1 MADFLSQLESS
12 FDTKPVGIVDFAQS
26 RKFCGKPLYPRQ
38 KLLLKL
44 FFLEDLTDYEER
56 ILDYWISGGRG
67 GEEVIVCPGVRE
79 RIAWCKEHGYKHF
92 SEIVFV
98 GGRRSSKGHLT
109 AISMTKKMYDTLR
122 IDDPGI
128 AFGISP
134 DKNILFSCIATS
146 QDQAK
151 ANQYG
156 DFSSMVNSCAAMQKY
171 IQKTQELEFS
181 VKTQADLRRLEMW
194 KRQGRKVMKDT
205 AKLRGVALPAN
216 QASIRGTATLV
227 ADFDEFAFFMQGESA
242 QSDKECYEAL
252 KPSMDQFGRESLLF
266 VKSSPYSK
274 VGKFFERWEVA
285 MATDNDTP
293 VAHNVL
299 GIQVPSWAA
308 YEGWWE
314 SDADYTGPKS
324 TIMVSP
330 DWDPDQ
336 RNPDGSYFYLEDD
349 RESIIKQRQEEREN
363 PEKYK
368 VEYRGKW
375 AETIDAYLLPEKIDE
390 MYSGR
395 PIENGYEPL
404 YTNYLESSY
413 NYKYVAHLDPSSTT
427 AGFGFAMGHIEQ
439 LTVDGVTAPHVII
452 DIAKRWSPA
461 EFGGVISWEDVVQ
474 EILSYAKQFRPTEI
488 TTDQFQS
495 LALIQG
501 LRSELRA
508 RNISETRVYEKT
520 ATAAVNWKRW
530 ETFKTALYRG
540 LVHAPHDTD
549 SAKWCALELKYL
561 QVVNTGMI
569 PRVDKQS
576 VGEVQTKDI
585 ADAVSTVVE
594 TLIGNLM
601 ASSQREEM
609 MGQTVR
615 VGAQGGYPMMLQN
628 GQHPLGNLS
637 LNTMHNYELA
647 QLGRAAR
654 GKTKPSP
661 VRTWGARPRS
671 RRLGS

>member
-12 FDTKPVGIVDFAQS
+12 FDTKPVGIVEFAQS

-38 KLLLKL
+38 KLILKL

-56 ILDYWISGGRG
+56 ILDYWIAGGRS
-67 GEEVIVCPGVRE
+67 GEEVIVAPGIRE

-109 AISMTKKMYDTLR
+109 AISMTKKMYDVLR
-122 IDDPGI
+122 IDDPGV
-128 AFGISP
+128 AFGISS

-156 DFSSMVNSCAAMQKY
+156 DFSSMVNSCQAMQKY

-274 VGKFFERWEVA
+274 TGKFYERWEVA
-285 MATDNDTP
+285 MAMDNDTP

-324 TIMVSP
+324 SIMVSP
-330 DWDPDQ
+330 DWDPNQ
-336 RNPDGSYFYLEDD
+336 INEDGSYFYNEDD
-349 RESIIKQRQEEREN
+349 RESILKQRQEEREN

-375 AETIDAYLLPEKIDE
+375 AETIDAYLLPDKVDQ
-390 MYSGR
+390 MYAGR
-395 PIENGYEPL
+395 PMEHGYEPL

-439 LTVDGVTAPHVII
+439 LTVDGMTAPHVVI

-474 EILSYAKQFRPTEI
+474 EILRYAKQFRPSEI

-508 RNISETRVYEKT
+508 RNISEVRVYEKT

-540 LVHAPHDTD
+540 LVHAPHDTE
-549 SAKWCALELKYL
+549 SAMYSALELKYL

-576 VGEVQTKDI
+576 VGEIQTKDI
-585 ADAVSTVVE
+585 ADSISTVVE

-601 ASSQREEM
+601 ASNQREEM
-609 MGQTVR
+609 MTQTVR
-615 VGAQGGYPMMLQN
+615 VGAQGGYPMMLQD

-647 QLGRAAR
+647 QLSRAAR
-654 GKTKPSP
+654 GKTKNAP

-671 RRLGS
+671 RRLGG